1 MNNRYLQNPARLVK
15 LAHGPSADSSFGRP
29 AGLVNAVEKALGRI
43 YRVILDINR
52 KHELEYR
59 NRRAIAHLES
69 LTDEQLRD
77 VGIQRPDIERAV
89 RLGKEH
95 V

>member
-1 MNNRYLQNPARLVK
+1 VK
-15 LAHGPSADSSFGRP
+15 TLHGESAEAGFGLT
-29 AGLVNAVEKALGRI
+29 AGLLNAVDRALGRI
-43 YRVILDINR
+43 NRAILDINR
-52 KHELEYR
+52 KRELEYR
-59 NRRAIAHLES
+59 NRQAIVHLKS

-77 VGIQRPDIERAV
+77 VGILRPDIERAV